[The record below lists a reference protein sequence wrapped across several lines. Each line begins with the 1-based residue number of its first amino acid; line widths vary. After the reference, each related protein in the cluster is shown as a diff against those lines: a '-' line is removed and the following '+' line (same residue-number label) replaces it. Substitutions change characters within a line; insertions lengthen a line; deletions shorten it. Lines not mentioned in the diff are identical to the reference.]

1 MEHFEI
7 VSKLT
12 LLPLQS
18 SLSAHDFR
26 GEAKCD
32 LSTYQYH
39 CQVQSAWKWF
49 HLLGV
54 SALLKPSKIPLRLI
68 YNYIKD
74 SLDEMS
80 CIRRE

>member
-18 SLSAHDFR
+18 SLSAQLQG
-26 GEAKCD
+26 GEGTCD
-32 LSTYQYH
+32 LSTTNTTVKYNLHGKGFTY
-39 CQVQSAWKWF
+39 
-49 HLLGV
+49 LGEV
-54 SALLKPSKIPLRLI
+54 LTLKPSKIPLRLS

-74 SLDEMS
+74 SLDKIS
-80 CIRRE
+80 